1 MSVCFNYRRKVML
14 APVSAQYLKNVI
26 LKDSVSYDRGVHQE
40 CFERIWLSVL
50 FYCLL
55 LFLFIFV
62 DRTNRE
68 THDKPQA

>member
-1 MSVCFNYRRKVML
+1 MGG
-14 APVSAQYLKNVI
+14 
-26 LKDSVSYDRGVHQE
+26 VSYYRGVHQE
-40 CFERIWLSVL
+40 CFERIWLSAL